1 MVIMYNLLT
10 KQEIQLLSLIEYLY
24 DSKEKVPMQV
34 LRRKYEFSHYNIN
47 NLLNQLTLLISRVN
61 THENVHIR
69 IINNQQSIE
78 LVADENIPIEL
89 MKEAVVR
96 GSLTYM
102 LALDLLLKRYT
113 SAKDFC
119 EEHFINFSIFKQ
131 VSDRLNNHLAR
142 FNCYL
147 NLKRREKICGNEKD
161 FRSFFYSLFFISGT
175 SLVPFLSKTNQAQ
188 LQNFIEIIKNRYPYF
203 TYTDLRKLKLIMSI
217 GLLRY
222 QSGFTITNYPEV
234 AAINLAFPYSE
245 FQLLVNDCFIDE
257 QKEPDTWQAEI
268 HFYYDFVST
277 LTMYSLVQMETI
289 NFANLAIM
297 GMDNSPHAT
306 WIFEKCTQLQ
316 LDLSAIEVVFLL
328 VNLSNASERLI
339 HFPVEEEL
347 SYEVANVSLY
357 EKQYPNV
364 SRTTNYFLKRLPFDK
379 QHPLDALF
387 RETIFLI
394 IRSVL
399 LNKQI
404 PVKILLHSSIN
415 QIQENWLAKEINN
428 YCDVPL
434 KFVNHIQEVPDLVIT
449 DKNNPLFHASKTFYW
464 HPVPYLD
471 EYYNLKQVV
480 RKIYFAK
487 LRGENSLEGIGC

>member
-1 MVIMYNLLT
+1 MYILLT
-10 KQEIQLLSLIEYLY
+10 KQEIQLLSLIEFLY
-24 DSKEKVPMQV
+24 DNKEKVPMQE

-47 NLLNQLTLLISRVN
+47 NLLNQLNLLISRVN

-69 IINNQQSIE
+69 IINHQQSIE

-96 GSLTYM
+96 SSLTYT
-102 LALDLLLKRYT
+102 LAIELLLKRYT

-119 EEHFINFSIFKQ
+119 DEHFINFSIFKQ
-131 VSDRLNNHLAR
+131 VSDRLNNQLAK
-142 FNCYL
+142 FNCHL
-147 NLKRREKICGNEKD
+147 NLKRREKICGNETD

-175 SLVPFLSKTNQAQ
+175 SLVPFLAKNNQAQ
-188 LQNFIEIIKNRYPYF
+188 LKNFIEIIKNRYPYF

-222 QSGFTITNYPEV
+222 QAGFTITDYPKV
-234 AAINLAFPYSE
+234 AAINLAFPYPE

-257 QKEPDTWQAEI
+257 QTKRASWQAEI
-268 HFYYDFVST
+268 RFYYDLFST
-277 LTMYSLVQMETI
+277 LTMYSLEQIETI

-297 GMDNSPHAT
+297 GMDQSPHTT
-306 WIFEKCTQLQ
+306 WIFEKCSQLQ
-316 LDLSAIEVVFLL
+316 LNLSALEVVFLL
-328 VNLSNASERLI
+328 VNLSNASERLT
-339 HFPVEEEL
+339 HFPIEEEL

-364 SRTTNYFLKRLPFDK
+364 SRTTDYFLKRLPFAK
-379 QHPLDALF
+379 YHPLDALF
-387 RETIFLI
+387 KETIFLI

-399 LNKQI
+399 LNKQV

-415 QIQENWLAKEINN
+415 QIQEKWLTKEIAN

-434 KFVNHIQEVPDLVIT
+434 KFVNHIQEIPDLVIT
-449 DKNNPLFHASKTFYW
+449 DKKNPLFHASRTFYW

-471 EYYNLKQVV
+471 EYYHLKHVV
-480 RKIYFAK
+480 RKIYFDK
-487 LRGENSLEGIGC
+487 LRDENSLEEIGC